1 MPTPYGLFVAAG
13 CITAVLWLRA
23 HRDRLGVSDNEFWAA
38 MWTLLISGVAG
49 AKVFFL
55 ALGWEHY
62 ARGELHFWADFRTG
76 FVFFGALLGAAL
88 GGWAFAALR
97 GLSFVRGADYFA
109 VALPIGH
116 AIGRIGCYFA
126 GCCHGRPPHPVQL
139 YESAG
144 LALIAFACRRVL
156 TRVESGAMAHGSAF
170 RLYLFLYGTL
180 RLLLD
185 PLRADGRPERV
196 LGLSHQQGIALL
208 LIAVALIWPWL
219 SAVSRSTNR
228 ERWQSV

>member
-1 MPTPYGLFVAAG
+1 
-13 CITAVLWLRA
+13 
-23 HRDRLGVSDNEFWAA
+23 
-38 MWTLLISGVAG
+38 
-49 AKVFFL
+49 
-55 ALGWEHY
+55 
-62 ARGELHFWADFRTG
+62 
-76 FVFFGALLGAAL
+76 
-88 GGWAFAALR
+88 
-97 GLSFVRGADYFA
+97 
-109 VALPIGH
+109 
-116 AIGRIGCYFA
+116 
-126 GCCHGRPPHPVQL
+126 
-139 YESAG
+139 
-144 LALIAFACRRVL
+144 
-156 TRVESGAMAHGSAF
+156 MAHGSAF